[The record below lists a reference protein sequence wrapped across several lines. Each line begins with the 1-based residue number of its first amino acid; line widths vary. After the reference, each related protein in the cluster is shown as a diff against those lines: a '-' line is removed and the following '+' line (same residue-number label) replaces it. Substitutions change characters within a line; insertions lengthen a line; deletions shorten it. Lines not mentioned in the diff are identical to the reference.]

1 MSSAYPVR
9 VEGKLDP
16 TTSRWLWII
25 KWLLVFPHGLA
36 LIFVCLCSVLTWVV
50 AFFAILFTGRY
61 PRGLFDYNVGGLRWS
76 WRVSFYSSGA
86 FATDEYPPFT
96 LEDTNYPA
104 RLDVAYPEHLNR
116 WLVLVKWLLAVP
128 HLVIVALLVDV
139 TVSSSTQQDGWASWG
154 TWGLISILALVAVVM
169 LAFSGT
175 YSRGLFD
182 LLMGLNRWVYRVWAY
197 MMLMTDEYPPFR
209 LDRGGAEPMTP
220 QDSQGALQDRP

>member
-1 MSSAYPVR
+1 MSSAYPLR
-9 VEGKLDP
+9 LEGKLDP

-25 KWLLVFPHGLA
+25 KWLLVLPHGFV
-36 LIFVCLCSVLTWVV
+36 LIFLYLCSVLTWVV
-50 AFFAILFTGRY
+50 AFFAILITGRY
-61 PRGLFDYNVGGLRWS
+61 PRGLFNYNVGVLRWS

-128 HLVIVALLVDV
+128 HLLIVALLVDV
-139 TVSSSTQQDGWASWG
+139 TVSTSMQQEGWASWG
-154 TWGLISILALVAVVM
+154 AWGLISILALVSVLM
-169 LAFSGT
+169 LAFSST
-175 YSRGLFD
+175 YPRGLFD

-197 MMLMTDEYPPFR
+197 MMLMTDEYPSFR
-209 LDRGGAEPMTP
+209 LDRGGAEPTTA
-220 QDSQGALQDRP
+220 QDSPSALQERP